1 MARLDPRALG
11 VYVVTSSGL
20 VPGREHRDVAVAAIA
35 GGATAV
41 QLRAKELADDELAPL
56 AEELAARCRAAGV
69 LFVLNDRVDV
79 AVRSGAGAVH
89 VGHSDDLERV
99 RERIGPDLVLG
110 ISVEDAEEAARAEAA
125 DADYVGVTVWATPT
139 KPDARP
145 RGLEGVR
152 RVAGAT
158 SLPVV
163 GIGGVGP
170 ANAAEVLAAGAAG
183 VAFVS
188 AVGAAED
195 PVSATRL
202 LAEIVSRWRAG
213 ER

>member
-1 MARLDPRALG
+1 
-11 VYVVTSSGL
+11 
-20 VPGREHRDVAVAAIA
+20 
-35 GGATAV
+35 
-41 QLRAKELADDELAPL
+41 
-56 AEELAARCRAAGV
+56 
-69 LFVLNDRVDV
+69 
-79 AVRSGAGAVH
+79 
-89 VGHSDDLERV
+89 V
-99 RERIGPDLVLG
+99 RERIGPDLILG
-110 ISVEDAEEAARAEAA
+110 VSVEDAEQAIRAETA
-125 DADYVGVTVWATPT
+125 DADYVGVTVWDTPT

-152 RVAGAT
+152 RVADAT

-163 GIGGVGP
+163 GIGGMGA
-170 ANAAEVLAAGAAG
+170 ANAAQVLAAGAAG

-188 AVGAAED
+188 AVGAADD